1 MRPNFT
7 SFTMFKLPFSKVS
20 FDRFFILK
28 TLVCTF
34 GKEKALI
41 GGRGTVKYRERSL
54 IALLALAPFMNL
66 ITFAERRQSA
76 RASSPGGEQWPHLN
90 LVFVTSHY
98 SHAATGN
105 PFTKWERK
113 YLLYFSLYIYL
124 LFVCT
129 PLAL

>member
-1 MRPNFT
+1 MVSILEIR
-7 SFTMFKLPFSKVS
+7 MLPESS
-20 FDRFFILK
+20 E
-28 TLVCTF
+28 T
-34 GKEKALI
+34 
-41 GGRGTVKYRERSL
+41 SL
-54 IALLALAPFMNL
+54 IALAPFMNL

-113 YLLYFSLYIYL
+113 YLLFFYIYIYISIICVYA
-124 LFVCT
+124 FGTMRIPV
-129 PLAL
+129 AE